1 MYKSG
6 RGRCEV
12 TEGDRGKGA
21 LPLLLGKE
29 RKIRL
34 G

>member
-6 RGRCEV
+6 GGRCEV
-12 TEGDRGKGA
+12 TEGDRGQGA
-21 LPLLLGKE
+21 LLLGKE